1 MVSADAKCKV
11 SVGEPGFPIASVSR
25 GKQVVV
31 GKNETFKVGDHDFSR
46 VSLIPDAMLFHSIPD
61 RNEEATHSPEE
72 CNKATGGKWYTG
84 KVYYCVKDMP
94 SQGSTAVRGVPEF
107 DTALRQQYDGETV
120 PVVEN

>member
-72 CNKATGGKWYTG
+72 CNKETGGKWYTG
-84 KVYYCVKDMP
+84 KVYYCVKNMP
-94 SQGSTAVRGVPEF
+94 LKGSTVVGGVAEL
-107 DTALRQQYDGETV
+107 DTALRQQYGLR
-120 PVVEN
+120 